1 MKKIRHDKNASAW
14 PVVIFIV
21 ALMFTSVLVLFL
33 GEITE
38 PFLNLMNSTDDEMNE
53 DVLEPRKQ
61 MVWFWELFWPKGL
74 ALTIFIGL
82 SFALFMEYQ
91 KKTYGGT

>member
-1 MKKIRHDKNASAW
+1 MKKIRTDTHASAW
-14 PVVIFIV
+14 PVIIFV
-21 ALMFTSVLVLFL
+21 LALMFASVLILFL

-53 DVLEPRKQ
+53 DVLEPRNQ
-61 MVWFWELFWPKGL
+61 MVWFWKLFWPKGL
-74 ALTIFIGL
+74 LLTIFIGL

-91 KKTYGGT
+91 KKTYRGT